1 MSAIGAI
8 LGIRSSPSSPRADE
22 PVSAAKPRVRLLA
35 MGGTIAV
42 KESAEGALHALNADE
57 LVALIPGSSVE
68 LESVDVA
75 VGSSV
80 AFTGAQLLRL
90 ARSVVESADDGADGV
105 LITHG
110 TDTLEETLYFL
121 ALTVPRGRLGVVVT
135 GAMRPADT
143 PGADGPANLVA
154 GLAVAVHEP
163 ARVVGPLL
171 VLDGLM
177 HSARF
182 ATKVSAQSV
191 GGFASPAAGPLG
203 RVLEGHPSIWF
214 TPAYEDY
221 LGLPD
226 GDDLPRVELM
236 RMTLGSGPEAL
247 SAVVATGPAGVVID
261 GFGGGH
267 VPPALTEIIE
277 NSVSSGIP
285 VVVTSRVGDG
295 PTNSSTYG
303 APGCELDL
311 QRRGVIMAG
320 AISGVKARLRLAVA
334 LALGLNARDA
344 FPLDDGTG

>member
-1 MSAIGAI
+1 M
-8 LGIRSSPSSPRADE
+8 
-22 PVSAAKPRVRLLA
+22 RLLA

-42 KESAEGALHALNADE
+42 KASAEGALHALNADE
-57 LVALIPGSSVE
+57 LAALLPDTPVE
-68 LESVDVA
+68 LESVDFA

-80 AFTGAQLLRL
+80 AFTGAQLLQL
-90 ARSVVESADDGADGV
+90 AQAVVECADAGADGV

-135 GAMRPADT
+135 GAMRPADA
-143 PGADGPANLVA
+143 PGADGPANLAA
-154 GLAVAVHEP
+154 GLAAAAHEP
-163 ARVVGPLL
+163 TRTIGPLL

-191 GGFASPAAGPLG
+191 AGFASPAAGPVG
-203 RVLEGHPSIWF
+203 RVLEGRPSVWF

-226 GDDLPRVELM
+226 GADLPRVELI
-236 RMTLGSGPEAL
+236 RMALGVGPEVLA
-247 SAVVATGPAGVVID
+247 AVVETGPAAVVID

-267 VPPALTEIIE
+267 VPPALTEVIE
-277 NSVSSGIP
+277 SAVSSEIP

-303 APGCELDL
+303 AFGCEVDL
-311 QRRGVIMAG
+311 QSRGAIMAG

-334 LALGLNARDA
+334 LALGLNVRDV
-344 FPLDDGTG
+344 FPLD